1 MFGHHFVVHL
11 NSQLGKS
18 GKVNSIAN
26 SVDGQGVPV
35 PNFGVV
41 MNFNDWEVFAQKASQ
56 SIDEFIIESQV
67 RFKGEV
73 GEQGTMFFSDASG
86 NALEF
91 KGFKN
96 IENIDKILAERYE
109 QKLEDIQKWLKITA
123 WNDGKPITKNL
134 ITRMQN
140 KMVRFSVIEKSK
152 DSGKFI

>member
-1 MFGHHFVVHL
+1 MFGHQFVAHL
-11 NSQLGKS
+11 NSQLGKAVKIS
-18 GKVNSIAN
+18 SIAN

-96 IENIDKILAERYE
+96 IE
-109 QKLEDIQKWLKITA
+109 LELFAK
-123 WNDGKPITKNL
+123 
-134 ITRMQN
+134 
-140 KMVRFSVIEKSK
+140 
-152 DSGKFI
+152 